1 MIHLAAGIFIL
12 ALTLLTLTVISFV
25 TSIDNVSAM
34 FACGSAI
41 ATATSAVLVAVV
53 WVLGL

>member
-1 MIHLAAGIFIL
+1 MIHLAAGMFIL
-12 ALTLLTLTVISFV
+12 ALTTLTLTVISLFTAV
-25 TSIDNVSAM
+25 DNVSAM

-41 ATATSAVLVAVV
+41 ATASSAVLVAVV